1 MDFHLDSVHGTAWNT
16 MNGEPRSLIQ
26 FSLLSL
32 RITEFY
38 RVFLPSL
45 SDGLPG
51 FSFPFLLVRFALLVC
66 FSFFFFFVV
75 FVSALVCALVV
86 GLSKLGRFSFVFLSC
101 DWPGRFPATSSR
113 PNWQR
118 RTTFYRFF
126 LPSFSILNVSL
137 FILIGKMTHPR
148 LLGFYRVFQLVDLET
163 SKLIHFNVVVKDVVV
178 SKKKPKQK
186 TNENHIRDERQ

>member
-66 FSFFFFFVV
+66 FSFFFF
-75 FVSALVCALVV
+75 
-86 GLSKLGRFSFVFLSC
+86 LSC
-101 DWPGRFPATSSR
+101 LCLRWFVLWSLVFRNWGAFLLFFFRVIGPAGFLRPPLDPTGNDGPRFTGFFFTEFLNSQRFPVHFDWKNDSSSV
-113 PNWQR
+113 
-118 RTTFYRFF
+118 TGF
-126 LPSFSILNVSL
+126 LPSFPVS
-137 FILIGKMTHPR
+137 
-148 LLGFYRVFQLVDLET
+148 
-163 SKLIHFNVVVKDVVV
+163 
-178 SKKKPKQK
+178 
-186 TNENHIRDERQ
+186 